1 VANPPPSFDVGQEET
16 ELELERVKV
25 LVWLWDAE
33 SDEM

>member
-1 VANPPPSFDVGQEET
+1 VANPPPSFDVGQEE
-16 ELELERVKV
+16 ESESERVKV